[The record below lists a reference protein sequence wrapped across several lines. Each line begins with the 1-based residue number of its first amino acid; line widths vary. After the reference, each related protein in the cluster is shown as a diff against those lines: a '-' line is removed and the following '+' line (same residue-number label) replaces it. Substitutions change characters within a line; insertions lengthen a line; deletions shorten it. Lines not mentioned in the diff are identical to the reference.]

1 MQYGNRCERDSER
14 HNDRHYDQ
22 HGGEIVLEIRNFSQD
37 FLMRDQMIHAVS
49 NLNLVAKRGKI
60 TALVGESGSGKSSAA
75 LTVMGIQA
83 KNAVIRSGEI
93 FLAGKDIL
101 SIPRKNQ
108 RFYISRHAG
117 MIFQDPAD
125 SLNPLF
131 TVGEQLV
138 EAVLVHEK
146 MSRKQAAVIA
156 MDQLRAVSLP
166 EPEELMKKY
175 PFMLSGGMCQR
186 VMIAIASVS
195 RPPLLIADEPTTALD
210 VTVQDQILY
219 QLKLMRQKEGCGILL
234 ITHDLSVVAEIA
246 DEVSIMRSGRIV
258 ESGSVE
264 DIFYRPENPYT
275 CRLLEARL

>member
-1 MQYGNRCERDSER
+1 MQYGTEYE
-14 HNDRHYDQ
+14 Q
-22 HGGEIVLEIRNFSQD
+22 HGGEIALDIRNFSQD
-37 FLMRDQMIHAVS
+37 FLTPLRSIHAVTGM
-49 NLNLVAKRGKI
+49 NLTAKRGKI

-83 KNAVIRSGEI
+83 KNAAIKSGEI
-93 FLAGKDIL
+93 YLAGKEVL
-101 SIPRKNQ
+101 SMPKKNQ

-117 MIFQDPAD
+117 MIFQDPMD

-131 TVGEQLV
+131 TVGQQLV

-146 MSRKQAAVIA
+146 MSKKQAADIA
-156 MDQLRAVSLP
+156 VEQLRSLSLP
-166 EPEELMKKY
+166 QPEELMKKY

-186 VMIAIASVS
+186 VMIAIASIS

-219 QLKLMRQKEGCGILL
+219 QLKRMCKKEGCAILL

-246 DEVSIMRSGRIV
+246 DDVYIMRSGHIV
-258 ESGSVE
+258 ESGTVE
-264 DIFYRPENPYT
+264 DIFYRPENLYT
-275 CRLLEARL
+275 RQLLLAIL